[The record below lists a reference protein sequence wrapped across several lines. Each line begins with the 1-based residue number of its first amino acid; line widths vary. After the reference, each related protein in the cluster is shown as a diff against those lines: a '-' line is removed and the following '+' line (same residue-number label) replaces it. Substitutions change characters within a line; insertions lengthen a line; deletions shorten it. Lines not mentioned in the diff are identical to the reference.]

1 MKKLLED
8 KVIVVTGGNKGVGKG
23 VVLEAAREGA
33 KVVIGARDEEAADM
47 VLDEVKKNGS
57 RGHRFIHT
65 DLKV

>member
-33 KVVIGARDEEAADM
+33 KVEIGRAH
-47 VLDEVKKNGS
+47 V
-57 RGHRFIHT
+57 
-65 DLKV
+65 